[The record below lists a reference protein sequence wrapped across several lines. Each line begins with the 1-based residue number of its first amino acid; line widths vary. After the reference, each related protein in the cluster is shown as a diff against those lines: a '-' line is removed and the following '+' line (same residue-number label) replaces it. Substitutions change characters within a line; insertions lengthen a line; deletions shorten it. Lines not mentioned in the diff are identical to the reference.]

1 MFLTSLFFNTISF
14 VFLNTISFVL
24 QTFRFQLT
32 LFSGLHHAA
41 LYTVLKENI
50 FFFTQMLSTVI
61 LIIFEKYSM
70 SHCCTLL
77 YIFQIQLFKIIF
89 FTNINYN
96 ILMFMLFLIVDL
108 YVNENLIN
116 LPKSA
121 LVLVK
126 SSWGQKLTRKCLH
139 TCNKIIM
146 TRNLL
151 YVMYDMW
158 SVTISTVFAQ
168 QILWINI
175 WIQDITLLDLKVI
188 NHRIP

>member
-1 MFLTSLFFNTISF
+1 MKNILCHI
-14 VFLNTISFVL
+14 
-24 QTFRFQLT
+24 
-32 LFSGLHHAA
+32 AA
-41 LYTVLKENI
+41 LCST
-50 FFFTQMLSTVI
+50 FF
-61 LIIFEKYSM
+61 K
-70 SHCCTLL
+70 
-77 YIFQIQLFKIIF
+77 FKIIF

-158 SVTISTVFAQ
+158 SDTISTNLMNKHLNTRHYITGFKG
-168 QILWINI
+168 NKS
-175 WIQDITLLDLKVI
+175 QDSVVSNLQSTQ
-188 NHRIP
+188 